1 MNLESSRLL
10 LTPFQ
15 PEDLNP
21 FEALHTDEWARQYL
35 GGPLTPEKA
44 RSRFQDYLASPNA
57 DRVWA
62 VRLKADN
69 RFIGTVDLQ
78 AHHDGVDTE
87 ISYLFLPT
95 AWGNGYAGE
104 AVRAILAYAMDE
116 LGLSRVIAETQTA
129 NLASCRLLERC
140 GMIRERT
147 LTRFGAE
154 QAIYAIQTFSP

>member
-10 LTPFQ
+10 LTPLQ
-15 PEDLNP
+15 TEDLAS
-21 FEALHTDEWARQYL
+21 FEALHTDERVRRYL
-35 GGPLTPEKA
+35 GGSLTPENVCI
-44 RSRFQDYLASPNA
+44 RFQDYLASPNS

-104 AVRAILAYAMDE
+104 AVQAVLAYAMGE
-116 LGLSRVIAETQTA
+116 LGLSRVIAETQAA
-129 NLASCRLLERC
+129 NSASCRLLERS
-140 GMIRERT
+140 GLTQERT

-154 QAIYAIQTFSP
+154 QAIYAIQTISP